1 MWSLYQS
8 LEESSPM
15 RFHVY
20 YTLVQLAGKTEQT
33 GAIFTDVETVKS
45 QFSAVPPSNEQMQ
58 KLLRLLHEVL
68 LTCKKSDEASAVSG
82 AIFIWMKSAKVP
94 RGIAQWIKHSP
105 ASRAA
110 RV

>member
-33 GAIFTDVETVKS
+33 SAIFTNVETVKS

-58 KLLRLLHEVL
+58 
-68 LTCKKSDEASAVSG
+68 SFSG
-82 AIFIWMKSAKVP
+82 FFT
-94 RGIAQWIKHSP
+94 RCFSP
-105 ASRAA
+105 ARSPTRPQ
-110 RV
+110 RLVN